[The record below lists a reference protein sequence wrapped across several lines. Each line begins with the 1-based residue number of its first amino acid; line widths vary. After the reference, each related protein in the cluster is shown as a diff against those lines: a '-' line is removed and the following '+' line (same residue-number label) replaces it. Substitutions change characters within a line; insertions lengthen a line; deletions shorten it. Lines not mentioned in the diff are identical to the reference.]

1 MPTLKPG
8 DASRSSVRSQPRH
21 RHKRRPTPQRS
32 SQPPAST
39 PGSAGENRTDPLP
52 CTASGLRRFRSLRRV
67 CSGRILPRRYR
78 GFASAIQGRLCHRRL
93 RHDGPTLLSKP
104 AMPVLRHHR
113 VAGAPPPSMSPC
125 SAATTNAAPTMTSR
139 SHARSSSTPP
149 ESSKPQPDPSQPR
162 VARAIVRQ
170 GLICLVC
177 LIRK

>member
-78 GFASAIQGRLCHRRL
+78 GFASAFHGRLRHRRL

-104 AMPVLRHHR
+104 AVPVLRQP
-113 VAGAPPPSMSPC
+113 GTPSAMSRRPKQQPDVYLC
-125 SAATTNAAPTMTSR
+125 RRCN
-139 SHARSSSTPP
+139 ARSPATPVTQQSVLQNTDGDRIDRDDKTVG
-149 ESSKPQPDPSQPR
+149 ESVLDG
-162 VARAIVRQ
+162 AELTNDI
-170 GLICLVC
+170 
-177 LIRK
+177 